1 MVLERVGSGA
11 GTPLLA
17 SCFPSSHGGPTEG
30 ERGSPTGSLHRA
42 GTRIAPGRQAPATPV
57 AAFHPHQR
65 RATAGGRGRY
75 RRAAVRR
82 RRIAVRIS
90 MHSNLILR
98 RVRARL
104 RPYQRDIDLHPVA
117 TDARPECA
125 ARPAYELHEPVAR
138 HLIQGSGE
146 VRLVSSGQ
154 LGELGDRTRP
164 ASGDLPKEV
173 PVVPGKKL
181 REALDRT
188 EPDRRLLI
196 GICVLVAAR
205 RPGPRLHLAVASYS
219 HPECLHRIVLLLRGL
234 VRVPSRVLPMHG
246 RPNCVN
252 GVGGR
257 SAADH
262 RRPPQTSPGPRAIRE
277 RHFRTPPRQ

>member
-1 MVLERVGSGA
+1 
-11 GTPLLA
+11 
-17 SCFPSSHGGPTEG
+17 
-30 ERGSPTGSLHRA
+30 
-42 GTRIAPGRQAPATPV
+42 
-57 AAFHPHQR
+57 
-65 RATAGGRGRY
+65 
-75 RRAAVRR
+75 
-82 RRIAVRIS
+82 

-98 RVRARL
+98 RVRARI

-154 LGELGDRTRP
+154 LGEFGDRTRP
-164 ASGDLPKEV
+164 VSGDLPQEV

-196 GICVLVAAR
+196 GICVLAPKGIVGSLRELVVR
-205 RPGPRLHLAVASYS
+205 REAQP
-219 HPECLHRIVLLLRGL
+219 
-234 VRVPSRVLPMHG
+234 
-246 RPNCVN
+246 
-252 GVGGR
+252 
-257 SAADH
+257 
-262 RRPPQTSPGPRAIRE
+262 
-277 RHFRTPPRQ
+277 